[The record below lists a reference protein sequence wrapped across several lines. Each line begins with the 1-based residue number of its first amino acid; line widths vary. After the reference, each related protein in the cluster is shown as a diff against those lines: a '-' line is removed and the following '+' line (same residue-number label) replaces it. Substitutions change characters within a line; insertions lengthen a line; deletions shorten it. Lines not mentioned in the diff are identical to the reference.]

1 MAISKINK
9 GKEILLFCFLI
20 SLFPLFL
27 SISCGVKG
35 PPLQPIPKLLPQ
47 VENVKIYQKGKNLLV
62 SISFPKSYT
71 DKTPLKIKKFK
82 IHYNFYPQM
91 KRVDLKKFL
100 KESISE
106 EMNAP
111 EDKNLIFKK
120 EIKGY
125 SQNFKI
131 LFFYWDSAGKK
142 SPLSKLF
149 EFEVQ
154 EPPPPPEN
162 ISADVKEDG
171 IHLRWEKVGNQKGI
185 GFFVYLSNGKD
196 FRRVNEE
203 PLEKESFLFKGF
215 SWDLEYRFR
224 VSSVYGKFY
233 ESEDS
238 EEISVVPVDK
248 FPPPPPKNLI
258 AIPEEGFILLKWE
271 KVEVEDLEKY
281 NVYRKEDGKEKLL
294 TLMGVKETTFEDRAG
309 EKGKVYK
316 YFVTAVDR
324 KGNESDPSNLVEER
338 FR

>member
-1 MAISKINK
+1 MAISINK
-9 GKEILLFCFLI
+9 SKEILLFCFLI
-20 SLFPLFL
+20 SLFSLFL

-47 VENVKIYQKGKNLLV
+47 VESVKIYQKGKNLLV
-62 SISFPKSYT
+62 SISFPENYS
-71 DKTPLKIKKFK
+71 DKTPLKIKKFR
-82 IHYNFYPQM
+82 IHYKFYSQK
-91 KRVDLKKFL
+91 KRVDFKKFL

-106 EMNAP
+106 EMNSP
-111 EDKNLIFKK
+111 EEKNLIFKK
-120 EIKGY
+120 EIKSY
-125 SQNFKI
+125 PQNFKI

-142 SPLSKLF
+142 SPPSKLF
-149 EFEVQ
+149 EFEVK

-162 ISADVKEDG
+162 FNADLKEDG
-171 IHLRWEKVGNQKGI
+171 IHLTWEKKKNQKNI
-185 GFFVYLSNGKD
+185 GFFVYFSNGKD
-196 FRRVNEE
+196 FRRVNQE
-203 PLEKESFLFKGF
+203 PLEKESFLFKDF

-224 VSSVYGKFY
+224 VSSVYEKFY

-238 EEISVVPVDK
+238 EEISIIPVDK

-281 NVYRKEDGKEKLL
+281 NVYRVEDGKEKLL
-294 TLMGVKETTFEDRAG
+294 TLKGVKETTFEDREG

-324 KGNESDPSNLVEER
+324 KRNESNPSNLVEER